1 MFKFKSSES
10 SRSTFSVE
18 DDNSVNFD
26 KWKIPKLSI
35 RRIYI
40 TSWFKNVLKAQ
51 HDIKTVEKTF
61 AIYSKS
67 EKYELLDKK
76 IIDDALVKGYDYLHI
91 GAVQV
96 AFKPLA
102 RLDANA
108 SVSLCLRDPRL
119 VDFRASIIGMI
130 QSSLFNRPIHFN
142 TFPNYSLSLTDVHIT
157 KALTLNV
164 LISGCNMEEGRR
176 PVAII
181 YRIYYKLLKGSPNSH
196 SVIDNSWDFLK
207 LIESSRQDP
216 KIYIPKMIQW
226 NEIHFP
232 DEWILE
238 NVCVPGMVK
247 ETTGPGYNIQQ
258 NLDGSVKIRF
268 F

>member
-119 VDFRASIIGMI
+119 LDFRTSIIGMI

-247 ETTGPGYNIQQ
+247 ETTGPGYN
-258 NLDGSVKIRF
+258 
-268 F
+268 

>member
-1 MFKFKSSES
+1 MFKSKSSMS
-10 SRSTFSVE
+10 SRSTFSDE

-26 KWKIPKLSI
+26 KWKIPKLST

-40 TSWFKNVLKAQ
+40 TSLFKNVFKAD
-51 HDIKTVEKTF
+51 HDVKTVEQTF
-61 AIYSKS
+61 VISSKS
-67 EKYELLDKK
+67 EKYELFDKK
-76 IIDDALVKGYDYLHI
+76 LINDAPIKGYSYIHI

-108 SVSLCLRDPRL
+108 SVSLCLRDAAFNYF
-119 VDFRASIIGMI
+119 DEGTMGMI
-130 QSSLFNRPIHFN
+130 QSSLFNRTIHFN
-142 TFPNYSLSLTDVHIT
+142 IFPNFPLSLTDGRLT

-176 PVAII
+176 PVAIS
-181 YRIYYKLLKGSPNSH
+181 YRIYYKLLNDLNH
-196 SVIDNSWDFLK
+196 RAVIKNPG
-207 LIESSRQDP
+207 IESSTRDA

-226 NEIHFP
+226 KEINLP

-238 NVCVPGMVK
+238 NVCVPGKVK
-247 ETTGPGYNIQQ
+247 
-258 NLDGSVKIRF
+258 
-268 F
+268 